1 MKTNQNEE
9 GKARM
14 LKGIIAAL
22 LLIAIA
28 GLYFVYS
35 GHKDNNDLTAEK
47 AQLDSS
53 FHSLSDTLELRKT
66 QIEQI
71 TGKNVQLD
79 STIATEQALIEKERS
94 QISVM
99 LAKNKMTRGELDNAK
114 KMIGEYEVSLS
125 GLQKQFDE
133 LCIQNKQLTNDN
145 AKLSSDLTSENKTT
159 AELNELN
166 NGLSKKVTL
175 GSLLQLANVEVDGI
189 KQKSNGK
196 EVTVKNIKAV
206 ESLRLRF
213 ETGQNK
219 VLAPGHLSL
228 YIRIINPKGET
239 ISVADQGSGNLT
251 LTETKTQVQYSRKAD
266 FDWNQANKKVVVYWK
281 QNITSAGTYKVEIYQ
296 AGYLIG
302 KGEVKLG

>member
-28 GLYFVYS
+28 ALYFVYS

-47 AQLDSS
+47 SQLDSS
-53 FHSLSDTLELRKT
+53 FHSLSDTLDLRKT

-71 TGKNVQLD
+71 SGKNVQLD
-79 STIATEQALIEKERS
+79 STIAAEQALIEKERS

-99 LAKNKMTRGELDNAK
+99 LTKNKMSRAELDNAK
-114 KMIGEYEVSLS
+114 KMLSEYKVSLS
-125 GLQKQFDE
+125 SLQKQFDE

-145 AKLSSDLTSENKTT
+145 AKLSSDLTSEKNTT
-159 AELNELN
+159 AALNELN

-189 KQKSNGK
+189 KQKTNGK

-213 ETGQNK
+213 ETGQNM
-219 VLAPGHLSL
+219 VLAPGHLFL

-251 LTETKTQVQYSRKAD
+251 LTETNTQVQYSRKAD
-266 FDWNQANKKVVVYWK
+266 FDWNQANKKIVVYWK